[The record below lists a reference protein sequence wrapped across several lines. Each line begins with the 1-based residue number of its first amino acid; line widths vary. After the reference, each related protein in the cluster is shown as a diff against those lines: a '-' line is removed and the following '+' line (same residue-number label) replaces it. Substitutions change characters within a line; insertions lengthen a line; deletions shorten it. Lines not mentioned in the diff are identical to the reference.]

1 MAFMMSART
10 RHRLNRR
17 LGRLKTVFGALLHRR
32 NYKTLLLGTSFG
44 QGSIL
49 AVIAVIAV
57 FIATALFFGYR
68 TGDEADKDFM
78 EFAWTA
84 YIFFVDP
91 GSHTELSS
99 DSNTQVEI
107 SIGVLISWIG
117 FIWMMMVFGVIVDVM
132 LRLLEKWRR
141 KYSVVLVSRHT
152 VLLGWTSKTLFLL
165 GEAAQMLT
173 DGPDHGGQ
181 IVILGELDVVEMKE
195 EIALTYPRWKKHWP
209 RVNITCRQG
218 KAYEVDDLQRVSI
231 GSALHVIVLGT
242 SQNPRHA
249 DSLVLSTLCAM
260 KCLPDV
266 DAVSPHTPIVL
277 ELQIPR
283 RAAAPAR
290 AQPHTGRRGL

>member
-1 MAFMMSART
+1 MMSART

-117 FIWMMMVFGVIVDVM
+117 FIWMMMVFDMSERKAMTPRGGGTSLAMRHGPSGETPDEARRTQSRANRKQLTPTLIGDDVSERY
-132 LRLLEKWRR
+132 LRGKKLRTSAAALAITAHTHRR
-141 KYSVVLVSRHT
+141 DST
-152 VLLGWTSKTLFLL
+152 
-165 GEAAQMLT
+165 EAA
-173 DGPDHGGQ
+173 GKSG
-181 IVILGELDVVEMKE
+181 V
-195 EIALTYPRWKKHWP
+195 
-209 RVNITCRQG
+209 RQ
-218 KAYEVDDLQRVSI
+218 SC
-231 GSALHVIVLGT
+231 T
-242 SQNPRHA
+242 
-249 DSLVLSTLCAM
+249 TM
-260 KCLPDV
+260 
-266 DAVSPHTPIVL
+266 T
-277 ELQIPR
+277 
-283 RAAAPAR
+283 
-290 AQPHTGRRGL
+290 